1 MTERLSFCLKAVK
14 TLGDAD
20 LAALTERIETYR
32 AQGVQA
38 GQSEQAAVDDLIAQ
52 LQAEQAELLGDL
64 RQQHGDLFMRP
75 PAADVAPPAEDRT
88 AAVGYMSPA
97 AAALAAKQAATE
109 QEIDAELD
117 RLNGQWQDLNRQ
129 QLQVPGIDSPERMAL
144 LQQMDAI
151 DRRRAELVKLLPDEA
166 AAPEPEPETI
176 DDAPFA
182 PADGWRE
189 SMFYA
194 REYAKHLGIE
204 LGGKDLAALVKA
216 IDAKIGKAPAIP
228 KPRKPRKP
236 KGAAT
241 AEKDAVSQA
250 KQDLQ
255 DALGDLADIFGKPGR
270 ATMMPEAEQRLLPVL
285 TRVFDAAFRL
295 GYLKFKDA
303 ARFVLDTIR
312 SKLGDEVADQI
323 TLDHLQG
330 AYIGMAGRYRDQGAD
345 RAAAVAAVESMD
357 ELQAADE
364 LPAGWAEA
372 TPGGMV
378 TSQDPRAG
386 GIVDSEIKSGEWF
399 AIPNDSSIG
408 TLSGFRTRSDALR
421 ALRDAT
427 DNAGKDDD
435 HVPSTDPS
443 VERDRADA
451 DAEARPV
458 DDLVQ
463 PGAGRAAAGTGGPGE
478 PAFGPGGRQPN
489 DSGLR
494 AGGTAAAGERGDQQ
508 VPAGDWLAG
517 AARGAAGADDDQR
530 GGGLGDSGVQPDP
543 IAGGAAA
550 PAADRGLQ
558 EAAKRQQ
565 QRAADSIPVTPGD
578 LANVRATLPY
588 LLPEQQEDVHK
599 AELRFAA
606 ADGFGMLF
614 TNGTGTGKTFTG
626 LGVVKRYERQG
637 KTNVLIVVPSDK
649 IAEDWITSGRALG
662 LDITQL
668 ASTKDAGKGIVVTTY
683 ANLGQNDELA
693 RRPWDLVV
701 PDEAH
706 YLMQQA
712 DGALTTALASLR
724 AITMHPDGA
733 HTRAV
738 MIHRELHQAASAAS
752 AEAELARKSDDERE
766 WARAVK
772 LEADA
777 AKLWR
782 EFEAKADA
790 IKADVANRQGP
801 ERTRAVFLSFT
812 PFAYDKTIDWAN
824 GYLFDYEEGG
834 RAEGDAYN
842 SGDSRE
848 RFFMQH
854 LGYRMRYN
862 KLTAP
867 DAKVD
872 QGLMRR
878 QLNSWLKKRGALS
891 GRMLNVDKDYDRRFV
906 LVDSAIGHQ
915 IDGALEWLRDHTVPG
930 RHALAELINERF
942 DYLSR
947 RYLLE
952 AIKAEEAAPIVRQ
965 HMAMGR
971 KVVVFH
977 DYKKGG
983 GFHPFDLSI
992 APDQKA
998 DAYVGGKYVSVP
1010 LAPLFAEFKAA
1021 FPELMAYPFAS
1032 MRSPIETFTRE
1043 FGKDLLL
1050 FNGDVPSKERRA
1062 AVARF
1067 QSDDTGPQVILVQS
1081 AAGKE
1086 GISLHDTTGKHQ
1098 RVLINLGQPTQPTT
1112 AMQQEGRIYRT
1123 GQASDAIIRYLNTG
1137 TSWERWAFA
1146 STIAQRSS
1154 AAEDL
1159 GSGELA
1165 RALKDSFIRAFE
1177 DSDAYPPG
1185 HEGEG
1190 TGGKEGDKA
1199 ANAAITEYDR
1209 AKAFY
1214 FGTQKKTQ
1222 ATKAAEGTDYFAT
1235 PEPIGL
1241 KMVEWLDARPGEAV
1255 LEPSA
1260 GHGAIAR
1267 WFNDGLKRTAIEPS
1281 PKLSARL
1288 ALTFDGEIKQQ
1299 PFEDLHVVNK
1309 YDGIAMN
1316 PPFGTAGRMAV
1327 DHLAKAATHLRDG
1340 GRIVALLPTGPS
1352 ADAKFDRWFYEESTK
1367 PSKPLYTHPELG
1379 EIHVGDLLTANQSM
1393 GGLKFYVGHVDKH
1406 RDGRITARPTGESI
1420 KSGVWLEWIVGVKPG
1435 KRTESY
1441 RPADGLQL
1449 VADIKLPQVTFERAG
1464 TQVATRIV
1472 VLEKSDAAPQQVSRD
1487 YSDAEDIGDLFDRLE
1502 HVGLQPRAKPV
1513 EEAPAPAETDSTSPR
1528 AVRETQRA
1536 EKAAARESGVQQ
1548 AGASGM
1554 EVVEHI
1560 TGKGKLL
1567 KGFVRKDLT
1576 QAQAKEIDAY
1586 TFKKDG
1592 GWFIRA
1598 EHLQALLKA
1607 HPPAQLSRGE
1617 ALRPLDDDA
1626 IEHELLQEFGVTPTA
1641 PHELADMWNRGA
1653 RVFAQ
1658 HDQEDG
1664 VSEVLQWSVIE
1675 RGAFTLDQLLILPPD
1690 AQASRGGD
1698 PAAAELKRPGG
1709 VPLQVA
1715 SAVADQL
1722 AASGIQINVAAT
1734 VNDMPPTLKGAL
1746 LARDPAGQAKG
1757 VYFPAGD
1764 EVWLIAGNLRS
1775 IDELVFVALHESFH
1789 RGLHITLGSEGAQLL
1804 RQLYAANARV
1814 RELADDQMK
1823 RFGIDLEE
1831 AVNEALADL
1840 AGSGEAETLNGWQ
1853 KLLRLVR
1860 EWVAK
1865 VARAAGIELQW
1876 SDARVLDLVARLTR
1890 AGLRGEPSTD
1900 TAAAAALA
1908 SRRDLHWSSV
1918 SRNAEG
1924 PELIGADFSLIAFK
1938 QLDTSAD
1945 MSVDGMPLG
1954 HAAHVREGN
1963 GAYDFLIVDNDGQ
1976 VMGQAVL
1983 ETDAFGTVEA
1993 IHDLH
1998 IDAKR
2003 AGTGRLVVSTILAN
2017 KAGPVRII
2025 DILPQSEAF
2034 WSRMGAGYKD
2044 HYGNAITDWESL
2056 KAANAG
2062 GAPGRPAA
2070 AREGLAAYARAAGQ
2084 VQGSPESD
2092 FGLLSR
2098 AGGRAKHTPEELAAL
2113 AKAGQHPKR
2122 RLSQSVMAGW
2132 GAMTEAFGARGL
2144 IAEQLR
2150 QGALDQFYGI
2160 QRAVRRDIGNLPVEQ
2175 DPYVTARLANGGT
2188 SSVMRALLLHGQA
2201 RWAANGQHLEK
2212 VPDTRGLLDILKPL
2226 GDDLPDFFGWMV
2238 GNRAARLMRE
2248 GRENNFTA
2256 DQIKTLQGLAKT
2268 PEQLALFKATA
2279 KEYAAFK
2286 RSVLDV
2292 AEQAGLIDPE
2302 GRRVWDQADYIPF
2315 YRQVDKSEFMVAGGH
2330 VTKIMG
2336 VGRKGLAGQSS
2347 GIRTLRGGTA
2357 ALNDPVENLLMNF
2370 SRLIDAS
2377 LKNNALSRTVQV
2389 LEEAGSPAIKKVGY
2403 DMKPAIVPRSEIER
2417 SLHEAG
2423 VPEDLTDLMPPEAF
2437 DGMARLWAIQAPQD
2451 PDVIRVMRDGKP
2463 QFYRVDDPL
2472 LLKAATSFVPFDFPG
2487 LGLARFFKRV
2497 LTGAITA
2504 TPEFMLRNW
2513 VRDSLA
2519 VQGITREWVNP
2530 VKSLTGIA
2538 TAFRE
2543 DGAAEAM
2550 LFAGASFQGG
2560 NIGGQ
2565 DPTATARAMRRALR
2579 QKGLDASA
2587 VDSFMGSLV
2596 DKPIRAWELYRRAGE
2611 AVENANREAVFEAVI
2626 NAGKSVTA
2634 AAYEAKDLM
2643 DFSLRGSHPIYQL
2656 AADVYPF
2663 FNARVQ
2669 GQYRM
2674 GRANMK
2680 RLAVYGAI
2688 VATLSVALVL
2698 ANTGEDWYDELPDW
2712 DKDGFWHMR
2721 IGGVHF
2727 RIPKPFELG
2736 VAFATV
2742 PERIARFMAGSD
2754 SASKFGGRLWANI
2767 RDQLAFDPVPQ
2778 IVRPAANVWANK
2790 DTFRDMPIESDSD
2803 EGKLPHRRFS
2813 ETTSAT
2819 MRELT
2824 HGLEPL
2830 VDLSPKKLE
2839 YLVGGY
2845 LGTAGLYA
2853 LGLSD
2858 MAVRQLGDYP
2868 DRPALRLDDLPVVR
2882 AFYRED
2888 PARATVF
2895 EADLY
2900 RVREQVD
2907 QVYRSV
2913 LDAARKGD
2921 PDAMQELLERYPKE
2935 IAARGAVTGAVR
2947 ALSAYSRERDRIMRD
2962 RDMTPE
2968 QKREAIDQ
2976 LQRERNALAREAAKS
2991 EAVQALQ

>member
-1 MTERLSFCLKAVK
+1 MTERLSFCLKAVT
-14 TLGDAD
+14 TLNDAD
-20 LAALTERIETYR
+20 LAAVTERIETYR

-52 LQAEQAELLGDL
+52 VQAEQLELLGDL
-64 RQQHGDLFMRP
+64 RQQHGDLFVRP

-88 AAVGYMSPA
+88 AAVGYMSPT

-109 QEIDAELD
+109 QEIAAELD

-129 QLQVPGIDSPERMAL
+129 QLEVPGIDSPERMAL

-151 DRRRAELVKLLPDEA
+151 DRRRAELVKLLPDETA
-166 AAPEPEPETI
+166 AAEPEPGAM

-182 PADGWRE
+182 PAAGWRE
-189 SMFYA
+189 SMFHA

-204 LGGKDLAALVKA
+204 RDGKDLAALVKA
-216 IDAKIGKAPAIP
+216 IDGKVGKPPKKRTAAQEPAAAPSVP
-228 KPRKPRKP
+228 KPVRDKVRIALGKLRSIEEQLAAVEKARGRGHVLALEYQDQAPKVLKAQATLAEFRRLAEGKGIDAEALIAELGGMPDLERFNVTPVVATPPALARSNLGAKVTPQVPPRGAKPDP
-236 KGAAT
+236 LAA
-241 AEKDAVSQA
+241 AAGDSDAVRQA
-250 KQDLQ
+250 KADLL
-255 DALGDLADIFGKPGR
+255 DSLGDLGDILGKPGR

-357 ELQAADE
+357 ELQ
-364 LPAGWAEA
+364 P
-372 TPGGMV
+372 
-378 TSQDPRAG
+378 
-386 GIVDSEIKSGEWF
+386 
-399 AIPNDSSIG
+399 
-408 TLSGFRTRSDALR
+408 
-421 ALRDAT
+421 
-427 DNAGKDDD
+427 DNAPEDDD
-435 HVPSTDPS
+435 HVPSTDAS

-463 PGAGRAAAGTGGPGE
+463 PGAGRAAEGTGGPGE

-494 AGGTAAAGERGDQQ
+494 AGGAAAAGERGDQQ
-508 VPAGDWLAG
+508 VPAGDRLAG

-626 LGVVKRYERQG
+626 LGVVKRFERQG

-724 AITMHPDGA
+724 AITLHPDGA

-824 GYLFDYEEGG
+824 GYLFDY
-834 RAEGDAYN
+834 AEGQSGQNLASGSGAGHGYN
-842 SGDSRE
+842 SGDWRE
-848 RFFMQH
+848 QFFMTH

-983 GFHPFDLSI
+983 GFHPFSLEI

-1010 LAPLFAEFKAA
+1010 LAPIFAEFKAA

-1316 PPFGTAGRMAV
+1316 PPFGTAGRTAV

-1379 EIHVGDLLTANQSM
+1379 EIHVGDMLTANQSM
-1393 GGLKFYVGHVDKH
+1393 GGLRFYVGHVDKH

-1449 VADIKLPQVTFERAG
+1449 VADIKLPHVTFERAG

-1487 YSDAEDIGDLFDRLE
+1487 YTDAEDIGDLFDRLE
-1502 HVGLQPRAKPV
+1502 DVGLQPRAKPV

-1607 HPPAQLSRGE
+1607 HPPAQLSREG
-1617 ALRPLDDDA
+1617 
-1626 IEHELLQEFGVTPTA
+1626 A
-1641 PHELADMWNRGA
+1641 P
-1653 RVFAQ
+1653 
-1658 HDQEDG
+1658 
-1664 VSEVLQWSVIE
+1664 
-1675 RGAFTLDQLLILPPD
+1675 
-1690 AQASRGGD
+1690 
-1698 PAAAELKRPGG
+1698 AELKRPGG
-1709 VPLQVA
+1709 IPVKLA

-1734 VNDMPPTLKGAL
+1734 VNDMPPSLKGAL

-1757 VYFPAGD
+1757 VYFPGGD

-1789 RGLHITLGSEGAQLL
+1789 RGLHITLGAEGAQLL

-1814 RELADDQMK
+1814 RELADDQMR

-1853 KLLRLVR
+1853 KLVRLVR

-1865 VARAAGIELQW
+1865 VARAVGVELQW
-1876 SDARVLDLVARLTR
+1876 SDARVLDLVAKLTR
-1890 AGLRGEPSTD
+1890 AGLNGEPAVNMPEVQAQPLAGRGDSAFARWFGASKIVD
-1900 TAAAAALA
+1900 AQGNPRVMYHGTAQDITSFIPKQAGAIF
-1908 SRRDLHWSSV
+1908 V
-1918 SRNAEG
+1918 TPEPVFAEG
-1924 PELIGADFSLIAFK
+1924 YATA
-1938 QLDTSAD
+1938 
-1945 MSVDGMPLG
+1945 SVDWMRRRGLAGAPNIMPMYVSAQRPFDFEDDAQRAQVIQL
-1954 HAAHVREGN
+1954 ALQQN
-1963 GAYDFLIVDNDGQ
+1963 GARRPDGEI
-1976 VMGQAVL
+1976 AIEL
-1983 ETDAFGTVEA
+1983 EKGVPTLWTAEVIEEALVGPSGDGNWSVIEEPWMQDAIKAAGFDSFWVEEGGFKNLGVYKPSQLKSA
-1993 IHDLH
+1993 TGN
-1998 IDAKR
+1998 
-2003 AGTGRLVVSTILAN
+2003 AGTYDPEDDSILLN
-2017 KAGPVRII
+2017 R
-2025 DILPQSEAF
+2025 
-2034 WSRMGAGYKD
+2034 
-2044 HYGNAITDWESL
+2044 
-2056 KAANAG
+2056 G
-2062 GAPGRPAA
+2062 GQP
-2070 AREGLAAYARAAGQ
+2070 
-2084 VQGSPESD
+2084 
-2092 FGLLSR
+2092 
-2098 AGGRAKHTPEELAAL
+2098 KHTPEELAAL
-2113 AKAGQHPKR
+2113 AKAGQHPRR

-2144 IAEQLR
+2144 IAEHLR
-2150 QGALDQFYGI
+2150 QGGLDQFFGI
-2160 QRAVRRDIGNLPVEQ
+2160 QRAVQRDVGNLPVEQ

-2212 VPDTRGLLDILKPL
+2212 IPDTKGLLDILKPL

-2248 GRENNFTA
+2248 GRENNLSA
-2256 DQIKTLQGLAKT
+2256 GQIKTLRGLAKT
-2268 PEQLALFKATA
+2268 PEQLALFRATA
-2279 KEYAAFK
+2279 KDYATFK

-2302 GRRVWDQADYIPF
+2302 GRAVWDQADYIPF
-2315 YRQVDKSEFMVAGGH
+2315 YRQVDEKALFTA
-2330 VTKIMG
+2330 T
-2336 VGRKGLAGQSS
+2336 GRKGLAGQSS
-2347 GIRTLRGGTA
+2347 GIRTLRGGEA

-2389 LEEAGSPAIKKVGY
+2389 LEDGGSTAVHKVGY
-2403 DMKPAIVPRSEIER
+2403 DMKPAIVPRSEVER
-2417 SLHEAG
+2417 ALEEAG
-2423 VPEDLTDLMPPEAF
+2423 VPEDLMDLMPPEAF
-2437 DGMARLWAIQAPQD
+2437 DGMARMWSIQAPQD
-2451 PDVIRVMRDGKP
+2451 PDVIRVMRGGKP

-2497 LTGAITA
+2497 LTGAVTA

-2530 VKSLTGIA
+2530 LKSLTGIVDA
-2538 TAFRE
+2538 YRE
-2543 DGAAEAM
+2543 DGAAETM

-2560 NIGGQ
+2560 NIGGH
-2565 DPTATARAMRRALR
+2565 DPSTTARAMRRALR
-2579 QKGLDASA
+2579 QRGLDASA

-2596 DKPIRAWELYRRAGE
+2596 DRPVRAWELYRKAGE
-2611 AVENANREAVFEAVI
+2611 AIENANREAVFEATMR
-2626 NAGKSVTA
+2626 AGRSTTA

-2656 AADVYPF
+2656 AADVLPF

-2669 GQYRM
+2669 GLYRLA
-2674 GRANMK
+2674 RSNPR
-2680 RLAVYGAI
+2680 RLAVYGGI
-2688 VATLSVALVL
+2688 MATLSVALVL

-2721 IGGVHF
+2721 IGGAHF

-2742 PERIARFMAGSD
+2742 PERIARFMADAD
-2754 SASKFGGRLWANI
+2754 SASKFGGRLWANM

-2778 IVRPAANVWANK
+2778 MLRPAINVWANQ
-2790 DTFRDMPIESDSD
+2790 DTFRDMPIENASD

-2813 ETTSAT
+2813 ESTSAT

-2824 HGLEPL
+2824 DGLEPL
-2830 VDLSPKKLE
+2830 VDLSPKQLE

-2858 MAVRQLGDYP
+2858 MAVRQMGDYP
-2868 DRPALRLDDLPVVR
+2868 DRPAMRLDDLPVVR

-2900 RVREQVD
+2900 RVREKVD

-2913 LDAARKGD
+2913 MDAARKGD
-2921 PDAMQELLERYPKE
+2921 PATVEELMKRYPKE
-2935 IAARGAVTGAVR
+2935 LAARGQVTGAVR
-2947 ALSAYSRERDRIMRD
+2947 ELSAYTRERDRIMRD

-2968 QKREAIDQ
+2968 QKRQAIDE
-2976 LQRERNALAREAAKS
+2976 LQRERNAAAKRAATS